1 MGTYYKSS
9 IIYGFPSCDYDD
21 ILSANFGDPIYGDIV
36 CSSEEEEQKIY
47 DKANEIYEDFRDNSH
62 YSIYTD
68 GYGDIDFDVFGIEV
82 ASAQWARDITEL
94 NSALFTTFIIEN
106 GESIAKMCKEYYK
119 YFPQYINQ
127 KPKFY
132 LVTRRT

>member
-1 MGTYYKSS
+1 MGTYFESS

-21 ILSANFGDPIYGDIV
+21 FLNAAFGDTK
-36 CSSEEEEQKIY
+36 CFSKEEEQEIY
-47 DKANEIYEDFRDNSH
+47 NKADEVYEDFIDNSP
-62 YSIYTD
+62 YRIYTD
-68 GYGDIDFDVFGIEV
+68 GYDNANFDVFGIKV
-82 ASAQWARDITEL
+82 ASAEWGYDITEL
-94 NSALFTTFIIEN
+94 NPALFTTFIIEN